1 MNNMK
6 SCAKVVI
13 AQFQTSKK
21 EEVQHLP
28 KYNIMAMKFHLNMF
42 FREVIKMDGTALD
55 DEYNAFSAAQYSC
68 HLCFSHMLCLPFLQP
83 IK

>member
-6 SCAKVVI
+6 PCAKAVI

-28 KYNIMAMKFHLNMF
+28 KYNIMPMKFHLNMF
-42 FREVIKMDGTALD
+42 FKEVIKMDGTALD
-55 DEYNAFSAAQYSC
+55 DDYYLFSAAQYFRHVSP
-68 HLCFSHMLCLPFLQP
+68 HMLCLRF
-83 IK
+83 K

>member
-55 DEYNAFSAAQYSC
+55 DEYNAFSAAQYILAIYVSPTC
-68 HLCFSHMLCLPFLQP
+68 CVYHFYN
-83 IK
+83 